1 MAFWYFSAVYACQKQ
16 GGFSGGGGGT
26 RADLPIFLLV
36 NIFLEPYIC
45 PYANTCLKIS
55 LYKDL
60 LCVCATGKIQFDNTI
75 LVSTHII
82 PTLSLVAMLPR
93 AFAPLLFKNSESA
106 PEKNSASFKISE
118 LSLEGCFL

>member
-1 MAFWYFSAVYACQKQ
+1 MPVRNRADLV
-16 GGFSGGGGGT
+16 GGGGGGT

-75 LVSTHII
+75 LVSTHIKERTI
-82 PTLSLVAMLPR
+82 YIYVLCSYHTHPQLVRYASSRVPPPPPPPIQTFWIHPR
-93 AFAPLLFKNSESA
+93 E
-106 PEKNSASFKISE
+106 
-118 LSLEGCFL
+118 